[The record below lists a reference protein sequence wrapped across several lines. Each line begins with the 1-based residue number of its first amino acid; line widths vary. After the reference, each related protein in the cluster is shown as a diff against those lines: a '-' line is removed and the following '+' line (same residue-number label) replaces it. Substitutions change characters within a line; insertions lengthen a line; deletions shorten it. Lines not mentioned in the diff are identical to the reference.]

1 MTESEF
7 AAIVGKTK
15 RIVLAA
21 VRKHLAV
28 RFSFAIDDVV
38 QETYLRGYRHL
49 AGGRF
54 REESSI
60 ESWLYAI
67 ARNESLRM
75 NKKLMREEE
84 KTRKAADER
93 QLAMNTG
100 PVAEDAIS
108 LELLIG
114 RLPEKYRA
122 VMTLKAQGLS
132 ERDIADTLGIT
143 TGTVK
148 SRFSRGKEMLQKLS
162 GEVV

>member
-7 AAIVGKTK
+7 AALVGRTK
-15 RIVLAA
+15 KVVLAA

-28 RFSFAIDDVV
+28 RFSSAIDDVV

-49 AGGRF
+49 AAGRF
-54 REESSI
+54 REESSL

-75 NKKLMREEE
+75 NKKLAREEE
-84 KTRKAADER
+84 KALKAAEER
-93 QLAMNTG
+93 QLTVQEAFVDEEILNLG
-100 PVAEDAIS
+100 LL
-108 LELLIG
+108 LE
-114 RLPEKYRA
+114 RLPDKYRA
-122 VMTLKAQGLS
+122 VMKLKAEGAS
-132 ERDIADTLGIT
+132 EKEIARQLNIT

-162 GEVV
+162 GEVI